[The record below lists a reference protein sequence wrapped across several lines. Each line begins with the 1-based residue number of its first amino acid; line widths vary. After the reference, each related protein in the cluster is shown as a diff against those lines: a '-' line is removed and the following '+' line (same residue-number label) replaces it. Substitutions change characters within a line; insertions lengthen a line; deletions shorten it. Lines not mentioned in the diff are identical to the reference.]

1 MLRQFLLLLLFV
13 APVNADELPQSVVIT
28 TVKES
33 CLNPCV
39 TGVGTFTPY
48 NDVVL
53 KAETTGRIESLHFKE
68 GDRVAANQK
77 LFTIYNREQTA
88 KVKKAEASLKLGQ
101 NMLKRKEPLNKKGFA
116 TVQELEK
123 AETQVESDE
132 AELAL
137 AKEDLA
143 KTEILAPFEGVLSN
157 RQVCK
162 GAYVSNGDELVRIQD
177 LTPIRLTFQ
186 VPQKEIPNIK
196 VGDKVTATTDVYPHK
211 TFEGKVEAIEPSVNE
226 ETRSVTVYATFGNDE
241 ELLIPGLYGRA
252 QLKTSLNKSSSL
264 YIPEQALVVRPDGI
278 YVYKKVGDKAVLTKI
293 TVGTRLEDQAQVL
306 AGLKKGDEIVL
317 EGQDKL
323 HDGSLIAVNNGQ

>member
-1 MLRQFLLLLLFV
+1 MLRLFLLLLLFV
-13 APVNADELPQSVVIT
+13 APVNADELPQAVVIT

-39 TGVGTFTPY
+39 TGVGTFTAY

-68 GDRVAANQK
+68 GDRAEAHQK
-77 LFTIYNREQTA
+77 LFTIYNKEQTA
-88 KVKKAEASLKLGQ
+88 KVKKAEASLKLNQ
-101 NMLKRKEPLNKKGFA
+101 SMLMRKEALHRKGF
-116 TVQELEK
+116 TTPQELEK
-123 AETQVESDE
+123 AEAQVKSDE

-143 KTEILAPFEGVLSN
+143 KTEIYAPFDGVLSN

-186 VPQKEIPNIK
+186 IPQKEIPNIK
-196 VGDKVTATTDVYPHK
+196 VGDKVTATTDVYPNK
-211 TFEGKVEAIEPSVNE
+211 DFEGQVEAIEPSVNE
-226 ETRSVTVYATFGNDE
+226 DTRSVTVYASFGNDE

-252 QLKTSLNKSSSL
+252 QLKTSLKKSSSL
-264 YIPEQALVVRPDGI
+264 YIPEQALVIRPNGI
-278 YVYKKVGDKAVLTKI
+278 YVYKKVGEKAALTKI
-293 TVGTRLEDQAQVL
+293 TLGARLADQAEVL
-306 AGLKKGDEIVL
+306 TGLKKGDQIVL

-323 HDGSLIAVNNGQ
+323 HDGSLITVSGN